1 MIGIL
6 FFLLFFLIIISVPIS
21 ISLGFAS
28 LIFCIFDDV
37 DTLIVVHRMIAGID
51 SFPLLALPFFI
62 LAGLIMGEAGSTRR
76 IMNLAN
82 CLVGNIRG
90 GLAAICVLSSCF
102 FGFIS
107 GSGVADTAAVGTIM
121 MPEMVKKGYGKDF
134 TAMLQASAGVLGMII
149 PPSVALVIIGIAGEI
164 SIGKLLLAG
173 IIPGWLT
180 GFLLVFV
187 AILISRKRGYA
198 GAGIRSNLKDTLI
211 ALKGAI
217 LPLLTPVII
226 LGGILSGIFTPTEAA
241 VFGVVYAIL
250 LGILYKE
257 IRFKALVQVFK
268 KSAIMSSIIM
278 FIISAAKPF
287 GWIMAGYQFPQF
299 IAQFFLSIT
308 DNPIIIML
316 SINFLL
322 LLLGDF
328 METITII
335 LILTPILLPL
345 VVSIGFDP
353 VHFGLIMGLNLA
365 IGAIT
370 PPLGVTLMTTCNILK
385 IDFPPRFADWWPLFG
400 TMVFGLLLLIFFPCL
415 ALWLPNMIK

>member
-1 MIGIL
+1 MIAIL
-6 FFLLFFLIIISVPIS
+6 FFLLLFLIIISVPIS
-21 ISLGFAS
+21 IAIGFAS
-28 LIFCIFDDV
+28 LIFCLLDGTNSV
-37 DTLIVVHRMIAGID
+37 IVVHRMISGID

-62 LAGLIMGEAGSTRR
+62 LAGLMMGEAGATKR
-76 IMNLAN
+76 IMNLVN

-90 GLAAICVLSSCF
+90 GLAAICVLTSCF

-107 GSGVADTAAVGTIM
+107 GSGVADTAAVGTVI

-134 TAMLQASAGVLGMII
+134 TAMLQASSGVLGMII

-164 SIGKLLLAG
+164 SIGKLLLGG

-180 GFLLVFV
+180 GFLLIFV
-187 AILISRKRGYA
+187 AIIISRRHGYRG
-198 GAGIRSNLKDTLI
+198 IETRVTLKETLI
-211 ALKGAI
+211 AAKSAI
-217 LPLLTPVII
+217 LPLLTPIII

-250 LGILYKE
+250 LGIFYRE
-257 IRFKALVQVFK
+257 IRLKDIIQIFKEA
-268 KSAIMSSIIM
+268 AIMSAIIM
-278 FIISAAKPF
+278 FIISAARPF
-287 GWIMAGYQFPQF
+287 GWIMAGNHVPQ
-299 IAQFFLSIT
+299 IITQFFLGFT

-345 VVSIGFDP
+345 AVSIGFDP

-370 PPLGVTLMTTCNILK
+370 PPLGVTLMTTCRILK
-385 IDFPPRFADWWPLFG
+385 IKFPPRFLDWYPFFG
-400 TMVFGLLLLIFFPCL
+400 AMVIGLILLIFFPFL
-415 ALWLPNMIK
+415 ALWLADLV